1 MPCSPVEMEMI
12 RTASL
17 DCFRFFAMR
26 TFALSPD
33 TIRRQLR
40 RVFWR
45 FQIMVTLS
53 FLAFGGY
60 LALNQP
66 VNWAIAAPILAVIAL
81 VYFLIIFIHY
91 RQQQRTLNSFR
102 LDAAQSSLT
111 LRQWGQ
117 PPLMIARGHIY
128 AIQDR
133 KDGLWIYTADPR
145 IRMHIPRG
153 LDGDGDQVIRALLAS
168 WKHVERV
175 YNIRGNPDR
184 ITTWLML
191 IGSVLILL
199 FGNTLYVI
207 VPVAVFLFAF
217 GTYAERRILITH
229 DLGINVSRLYSM
241 AFGFLIFMIAM
252 KTCVLAMF
260 AGIF

>member
-1 MPCSPVEMEMI
+1 
-12 RTASL
+12 
-17 DCFRFFAMR
+17 MR

-40 RVFWR
+40 RLFWR

-53 FLAFGGY
+53 LLAFGGY

-66 VNWAIAAPILAVIAL
+66 VNWAVASPILGVIAL
-81 VYFLIIFIHY
+81 VYFLIIIVHY
-91 RQQQRTLNSFR
+91 RQQRRALHSFR
-102 LDAAQSSLT
+102 LDADHSSLT
-111 LRQWGQ
+111 LRLWDQ
-117 PPLMIARGHIY
+117 PPLMIARGHIH

-133 KDGLWIYTADPR
+133 KDGLWIFTADPR
-145 IRMHIPRG
+145 YRMHIPRG
-153 LDGDGDQVIRALLAS
+153 LEGDGDKVIRALLAS
-168 WKHVERV
+168 WKHVERI

-191 IGSVLILL
+191 VGSLLILL

-207 VPVAVFLFAF
+207 LPVAIFLFAF
-217 GTYAERRILITH
+217 GAYAERRILITR

-241 AFGFLIFMIAM
+241 AFGFLIFIIMM
-252 KTCVLAMF
+252 KTCVLAIF